1 MSTIKRLN
9 TPYTIQT
16 TEVVIDGNLTV
27 LGTQTTVHST
37 DTEISDNIF
46 ALNAGETGAGVTA
59 VTSGIEI
66 DRGSLANVALV
77 WNETFDKWRATVDGI
92 TYANIVLAGDTGVF
106 SLIQDLS
113 PALGGNL
120 NTNGY
125 TIYSNVGNVKF
136 NGNIQLN
143 DTLVTPTA
151 VTGSTVLYAAEP
163 TGGASGVYVV
173 NSTAANHEL
182 ITKTRAFGLSLIL

>member
-46 ALNAGETGAGVTA
+46 ALNAGEIGAGVTA

-77 WNETFDKWRATVDGI
+77 WNETFDKWRATVDGV

-106 SLIQDLS
+106 SLIDDLS
-113 PALGGNL
+113 PTLGGNL

-125 TIYSNVGNVKF
+125 TIYSNIGNVKF

-151 VTGSTVLYAAEP
+151 VTGSTVLYAATP

-173 NSTAANHEL
+173 NNTTANHEL